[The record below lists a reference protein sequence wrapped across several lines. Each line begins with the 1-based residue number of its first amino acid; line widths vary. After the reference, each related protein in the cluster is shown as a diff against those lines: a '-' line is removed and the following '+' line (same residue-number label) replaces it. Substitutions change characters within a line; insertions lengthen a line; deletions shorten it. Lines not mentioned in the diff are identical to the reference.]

1 MLSILHPIL
10 SSSTCAPEWR
20 VGEGFLECCRV
31 MTPVGWGN
39 RVLTATKTRLKAQ
52 VGVRDRGTGH
62 TECSGC
68 SVQKCE
74 KDAFQPCQAL
84 TKSPTVVASK
94 FKLVSPGKLGSE
106 AGETFTFL
114 SPDGKHE
121 LIHHTCGV

>member
-1 MLSILHPIL
+1 
-10 SSSTCAPEWR
+10 
-20 VGEGFLECCRV
+20 
-31 MTPVGWGN
+31 MT
-39 RVLTATKTRLKAQ
+39 TKTRLKAQ

-62 TECSGC
+62 TECSDC
-68 SVQKCE
+68 SVQKCGKE
-74 KDAFQPCQAL
+74 AFQPCQVL